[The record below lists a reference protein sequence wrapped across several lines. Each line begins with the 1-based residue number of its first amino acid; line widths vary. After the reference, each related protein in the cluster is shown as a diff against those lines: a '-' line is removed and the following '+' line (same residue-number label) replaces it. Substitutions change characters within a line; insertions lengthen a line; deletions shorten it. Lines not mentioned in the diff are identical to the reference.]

1 MNKWSLINADS
12 GEKTWLT
19 PRNIIVSLGHFD
31 TDPCCPPNMPWKTAD
46 VMLTKHEDGTLAPW
60 HGRVWLNPPY
70 GRESYPFLERM
81 SKHDGG
87 GIALLFART
96 DTEIWQSLVFPFAF
110 GILFIR
116 GRLHFHRPDGTDAGS
131 STAPSVLVAYSEADT
146 VALANSGIKGTL
158 VRLKQ
163 NMQSINKNTQEG

>member
-87 GIALLFART
+87 VSPCCLQGQIRRFGSRSYFRLLLEYYSFVDVCTFIAQTGQMRVHLLHHLCLSRIQRQTPSPLRIAELR
-96 DTEIWQSLVFPFAF
+96 E
-110 GILFIR
+110 
-116 GRLHFHRPDGTDAGS
+116 RL
-131 STAPSVLVAYSEADT
+131 
-146 VALANSGIKGTL
+146 
-158 VRLKQ
+158 
-163 NMQSINKNTQEG
+163 

>member
-87 GIALLFART
+87 GYRPVVCKDRYGDLAVARISVCFWNTVHSWTSALSSPRRDRCGFVYCTICACR
-96 DTEIWQSLVFPFAF
+96 VF
-110 GILFIR
+110 R
-116 GRLHFHRPDGTDAGS
+116 GRHRRPC
-131 STAPSVLVAYSEADT
+131 E
-146 VALANSGIKGTL
+146 
-158 VRLKQ
+158 
-163 NMQSINKNTQEG
+163 